1 MRCSTSNLELA
12 MRAIKA
18 DIMQDESLSIP
29 ERVYLLKEI
38 EDNPRAVLVQLKGLK
53 NVLEKAID
61 ELENNVTT
69 REEEFQIVKDLIKEY
84 YDQAW
89 GGLFDTKNTTGDVMD
104 NLYDGNFFRLDIC
117 YNMMYFE
124 VFGTTIKEFRALEKF
139 YNKLEK
145 ERKKN
150 EQRD

>member
-1 MRCSTSNLELA
+1 MSYLEIA
-12 MRAIKA
+12 KRVIKA

-29 ERVYLLKEI
+29 ERVCLLKDM
-38 EDNPRAVLVQLKGLK
+38 EDNPRVVLVQLKGLK
-53 NVLEKAID
+53 EVLDRAIE
-61 ELENNVTT
+61 ELEENVTT
-69 REEEFQIVKDLIKEY
+69 REEEYEIVKGLIKEN

-104 NLYDGNFFRLDIC
+104 NLYDGRFFRLDIC

-124 VFGTTIKEFRALEKF
+124 VFGTTIKEFKALEKF

-150 EQRD
+150 E